1 MSPCCRVLAMSDSE
15 ESVSDEGSYIGESWD
30 RDPTEECGLDPY
42 RYIFLKYI
50 YVYIGYKI

>member
-1 MSPCCRVLAMSDSE
+1 MSDSE

-42 RYIFLKYI
+42 RYIKKKKYI
-50 YVYIGYKI
+50 YIYIGYTI

>member
-42 RYIFLKYI
+42 RYIIF
-50 YVYIGYKI
+50 